1 MLRVNTIINQVDKE
15 KIIFS
20 FRHFHADWLRTGVR
34 QTKSRGRET
43 VHIVAYSMYMR
54 ICIQS
59 VISFSFFYNQ
69 TDRCREADIDILLER
84 ICYVKKQ
91 SAEKGYLW
99 HSVCVPCSAKMTI
112 LFCAF
117 VFLIVN
123 KSQNENGERN
133 VDPFKKTLFLI
144 FLVFFFYK
152 LKLHTRQ

>member
-69 TDRCREADIDILLER
+69 TDRCRETDIDILLER

-99 HSVCVPCSAKMTI
+99 HSVCVCVCALFRKDDHLILRVRLFDCKQIPKWKWRTKCWSLQKNSLSNISCS
-112 LFCAF
+112 
-117 VFLIVN
+117 
-123 KSQNENGERN
+123 
-133 VDPFKKTLFLI
+133 LFL
-144 FLVFFFYK
+144 
-152 LKLHTRQ
+152 